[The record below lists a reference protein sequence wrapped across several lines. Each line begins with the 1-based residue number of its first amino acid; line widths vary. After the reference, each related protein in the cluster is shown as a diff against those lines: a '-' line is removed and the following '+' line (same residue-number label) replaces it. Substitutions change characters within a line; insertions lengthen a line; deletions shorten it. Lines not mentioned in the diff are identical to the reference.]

1 MRSTSCAAAGK
12 RSEQPFPGSKPKS
25 GRFRER
31 LPRRKTI
38 NATIGSFVMTG
49 HILIATDLSARS
61 ELALRRGLSLAK
73 ACAAQCTVLYVVD
86 EEQPEEVIRDKQGSI
101 NRYLEKQITALLPE
115 GSPRPEVVI
124 EIGDIHDAI
133 NKTAQKHR
141 SRLIV
146 MGAHRRNIL
155 LDVFRGT
162 TIERVLHTGSTPV
175 LMAARPVEDDY
186 DAVVFGVA
194 ADPSSKHAI
203 DTACAL
209 GLVAAA
215 QLTVVHAYTDLAKVQ
230 MSYAG
235 IEPAQIT
242 RQSGEHFNMTA
253 EKLYEFLSD
262 TKISNRNYRLVFD
275 EIDPAEIILKVAG
288 DLDAD
293 LVVVG
298 THDLTGLR
306 KVMLGSVAQSVLRKA
321 HCDVLAVPPTE

>member
-1 MRSTSCAAAGK
+1 
-12 RSEQPFPGSKPKS
+12 
-25 GRFRER
+25 
-31 LPRRKTI
+31 
-38 NATIGSFVMTG
+38 MTG

-73 ACAAQCTVLYVVD
+73 AWAAPCTLLYVVD
-86 EEQPEEVIRDKQGSI
+86 DEQPDEIIRDKQGSVS
-101 NRYLEKQITALLPE
+101 RYLEHQITTRLPE
-115 GSPRPEVVI
+115 GAPRPEVLI
-124 EIGDIHDAI
+124 RIGDIHDAI
-133 NKTAQKHR
+133 NKTAQEMR

-175 LMAARPVEDDY
+175 LMAVRPVEENY

-194 ADPSSKHAI
+194 SDPSSKHAI
-203 DTACAL
+203 DTACAM
-209 GLVAAA
+209 GLVSAA

-235 IEPAQIT
+235 IDPVQVAQL
-242 RQSGEHFNMTA
+242 SGEHFNMTA

-262 TKISNRNYRLVFD
+262 TMISDRNYRLVFD
-275 EIDPAEIILKVAG
+275 EADPAEIILKVAG

-298 THDLTGLR
+298 THGLTGLR

-321 HCDVLAVPPTE
+321 HCDVLAVPPVE